1 MLLHRRADW
10 QRITTT
16 SASNVGEE
24 ILRGRFGLKVFHVLC
39 PACFK
44 FKLHQFVIRVSD
56 LKQAG
61 RRTICSLD
69 KIDNELTDMLQSFS
83 CWSWPLFSSDFICNG
98 NVLNLKH
105 CELSLPVKSRESGET
120 KIKDGIKDNDTL
132 WNNLLPSSGGAV
144 HIQQNV
150 CV

>member
-39 PACFK
+39 ILNFLN
-44 FKLHQFVIRVSD
+44 FSFINIILVSD

-61 RRTICSLD
+61 KRR
-69 KIDNELTDMLQSFS
+69 K
-83 CWSWPLFSSDFICNG
+83 
-98 NVLNLKH
+98 
-105 CELSLPVKSRESGET
+105 SGET
-120 KIKDGIKDNDTL
+120 KLKDGTKDNDTL
-132 WNNLLPSSGGAV
+132 WNNLLPSSGAV
-144 HIQQNV
+144 HIQPNV

>member
-39 PACFK
+39 I
-44 FKLHQFVIRVSD
+44 LHVLNFSFINIILVSD

-61 RRTICSLD
+61 RRR
-69 KIDNELTDMLQSFS
+69 K
-83 CWSWPLFSSDFICNG
+83 
-98 NVLNLKH
+98 
-105 CELSLPVKSRESGET
+105 SGET
-120 KIKDGIKDNDTL
+120 KMNDGTKDNDTL
-132 WNNLLPSSGGAV
+132 WNNLLVLYIFNQTHVYKLGIVCRRIKSIFAALVHGQGGRLRV
-144 HIQQNV
+144 Y
-150 CV
+150 